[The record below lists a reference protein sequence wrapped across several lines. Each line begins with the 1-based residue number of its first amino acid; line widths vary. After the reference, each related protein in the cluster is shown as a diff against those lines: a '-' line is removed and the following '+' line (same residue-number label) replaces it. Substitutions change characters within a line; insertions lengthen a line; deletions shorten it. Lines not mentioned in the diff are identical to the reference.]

1 MNIFNSFQNQHTAE
15 LVTCCMVC
23 AGREMQDE
31 WRDSIAW
38 FECLAGWSVG
48 IFWVVKWIM
57 GEYRSINQVKQM
69 PLHCTLLYMK
79 GV

>member
-1 MNIFNSFQNQHTAE
+1 
-15 LVTCCMVC
+15 
-23 AGREMQDE
+23 MQDE

-38 FECLAGWSVG
+38 FECLAGRSVG
-48 IFWVVKWIM
+48 IFWMVRWMI
-57 GEYRSINQVKQM
+57 GEYRSIDQVKQM